1 MNSRISSLAS
11 LLLFFCLSFQFTKA
25 TTSDTVTNTL
35 QQGQSLKY
43 SESIVS
49 ANGNFE
55 LCFFSPGNST
65 KYYLGIR
72 YNKVSEQNVVWVA
85 NRKYPFPDSS
95 AILTVDPDGN
105 LVISDSSTKSTVANT
120 STGNG
125 TYAMLLDTGNLILT
139 NKVLEVFWQS
149 FKYPTDTLLPG
160 MEPSSLTS
168 WKSSEDPAPGL
179 FSLQMDSWNQLTIKE
194 GSKVY
199 WTSSISTFG
208 VFAGDWSW
216 PIDDTSVISRMVL
229 DVSGQ
234 LKLQS
239 WSEDDKKW
247 NSLQS
252 SRCGDYA
259 FCGAFSICN
268 ETAHV
273 SDVACS
279 CLQGFKPNSAD
290 TWRHGNASSGCVR
303 KTALQCGNNTV
314 QRDGFLRMSKVD
326 WPGNPQ
332 QLHIAN
338 RTDCELACLNNCS
351 CMAYA
356 YDQQIDRKLD
366 LKTSCLVWVSSL
378 LNLKQLSEND
388 KYGNDFYLKLAPSDL
403 VTPGKKYIY
412 GAFGYWWSN

>member
-25 TTSDTVTNTL
+25 TTNDTVTNTL

-43 SESIVS
+43 SVSIVS
-49 ANGNFE
+49 DNGKFE

-72 YNKVSEQNVVWVA
+72 YKKVSDLNVVWVA

-120 STGNG
+120 STGSG
-125 TYAMLLDTGNLILT
+125 TYAMLSDTGNLILT

-149 FKYPTDTLLPG
+149 FEYPTDTLLPG
-160 MEPSSLTS
+160 MELSSLTS

-179 FSLQMDSWNQLTIKE
+179 FSLQMDYLNQLIIKE

-208 VFAGDWSW
+208 VLARDGSW
-216 PIDDTSVISRMVL
+216 PINDTSVISRMVL

-234 LKLQS
+234 LKLQL

-247 NSLQS
+247 NSSLS

-259 FCGAFSICN
+259 LCGNFSLCN
-268 ETAHV
+268 ETAQV
-273 SDVACS
+273 PCG
-279 CLQGFKPNSAD
+279 CLKGFEPVDAD
-290 TWRHGNASSGCVR
+290 AWSNGHASSGCVR
-303 KTALQCGNNTV
+303 KTPLQCTNN
-314 QRDGFLRMSKVD
+314 QKDGFLKISRVD
-326 WPGNPQ
+326 WTKNPLGLDIVNDKECQ
-332 QLHIAN
+332 S
-338 RTDCELACLNNCS
+338 ACLNNCS
-351 CMAYA
+351 CLAYA
-356 YDQQIDRKLD
+356 YDPKRNRTSVTK
-366 LKTSCLVWVSSL
+366 SCLVWDDSL
-378 LNLKQLSEND
+378 LNLKQLSDDD
-388 KYGNDFYLKLAPSDL
+388 KYGNDFYLELALSDL
-403 VTPGKKYIY
+403 VPIGK
-412 GAFGYWWSN
+412 N

>member
-11 LLLFFCLSFQFTKA
+11 LFLFFCLSFQFTKA
-25 TTSDTVTNTL
+25 TANDTVTNTL

-49 ANGNFE
+49 ANGKFE

-65 KYYLGIR
+65 KYYMGIQ
-72 YNKVSEQNVVWVA
+72 YKKVSEHNIVWVA
-85 NRKYPFPDSS
+85 NREYPFPDSS

-105 LVISDSSTKSTVANT
+105 LVISDSSTKCTVANT

-149 FKYPTDTLLPG
+149 FEYPTDTLLPG
-160 MEPSSLTS
+160 MEPSSLTSWKSSLTS

-179 FSLQMDSWNQLTIKE
+179 FSLQMDSWNQLTIME
-194 GSKVY
+194 GSNVY

-208 VFAGDWSW
+208 VLAGDWSW

-326 WPGNPQ
+326 WP
-332 QLHIAN
+332 
-338 RTDCELACLNNCS
+338 
-351 CMAYA
+351 
-356 YDQQIDRKLD
+356 
-366 LKTSCLVWVSSL
+366 W
-378 LNLKQLSEND
+378 
-388 KYGNDFYLKLAPSDL
+388 
-403 VTPGKKYIY
+403 
-412 GAFGYWWSN
+412 